1 MSLTT
6 FEFGP
11 AAFEVIVEGR
21 LDKSDYET
29 FIPEVEKRIQEHGK
43 VGLLLNVS
51 AFRGWS
57 PGPLW
62 EDLKFDMKHYRDIS
76 RLALVA
82 DNSNKQWLAAM
93 AKPFTA
99 AEVKF
104 FPIVAH
110 ETAREWVLD
119 QGPG

>member
-1 MSLTT
+1 VS
-6 FEFGP
+6 
-11 AAFEVIVEGR
+11 
-21 LDKSDYET
+21 
-29 FIPEVEKRIQEHGK
+29 
-43 VGLLLNVS
+43 LLLNVS

-57 PGPLW
+57 AGALW
-62 EDLKFDMKHYRDIS
+62 EDLKFDMKHYHDVA

-82 DNSNKQWLAAM
+82 ENPDKEWM
-93 AKPFTA
+93 ATLSKPFTA

-119 QGPG
+119 

>member
-6 FEFGP
+6 FELGP
-11 AAFEVIVEGR
+11 AALEVIVEGK
-21 LDKSDYET
+21 LGKSDYEKL
-29 FIPEVEKRIQEHGK
+29 IPDVEQRIRDHGK
-43 VGLLLNVS
+43 VSLLLNVS

-57 PGPLW
+57 PGALW
-62 EDLKFDMKHYRDIS
+62 EDLKFDLKHYRDVS

-82 DNSNKQWLAAM
+82 DNSDKQWLATL

-110 ETAREWVLD
+110 ETAREWVL
-119 QGPG
+119 G

>member
-1 MSLTT
+1 MSLTM
-6 FEFGP
+6 FELGP
-11 AAFEVIVEGR
+11 AALEVIVAGR
-21 LDKSDYET
+21 LGTADYET
-29 FIPEVEKRIQEHGK
+29 FIPEVERRIRDHGK

-51 AFRGWS
+51 GFRGWS
-57 PGPLW
+57 PGALW
-62 EDLKFDMKHYRDIS
+62 EDLKFEMKHYRDVS

-82 DNSNKQWLAAM
+82 DNPNKQWLAAM

-110 ETAREWVLD
+110 ETAREWVLN
-119 QGPG
+119 